1 MFLCRIKQRFNSSVI
16 PPGTSL
22 RTFAYLF
29 LKLSRRTFIKISL
42 IIKECPEEILIKLTI
57 VLKAET
63 RKKRIGFDCPGFP
76 GLAVIMKTVHSM
88 FLVGFLLIDL

>member
-1 MFLCRIKQRFNSSVI
+1 MIR
-16 PPGTSL
+16 PGTSL
-22 RTFAYLF
+22 RIFAYLF

-63 RKKRIGFDCPGFP
+63 LIFAHNFENIKKPLQSSKSRPATKKMSSKPLFYS
-76 GLAVIMKTVHSM
+76 T
-88 FLVGFLLIDL
+88 